1 MYSGEKYNMMFKEG
15 YKHRTWFFSQ
25 TEEGTTIDID
35 LIIPLVLLIHAASN
49 NLKELLTKKLF
60 ESVLLLWVIVKTVIE
75 EDPENLLRY
84 ENKDIL
90 LKNPLRSVVIY
101 QSNNMV
107 FLLFKKIPGSWK
119 LSH

>member
-35 LIIPLVLLIHAASN
+35 LIIPLVLLIHATWN
-49 NLKELLTKKLF
+49 NIKELKLF
-60 ESVLLLWVIVKTVIE
+60 ESGLLLWVIVKTFIE
-75 EDPENLLRY
+75 EGPENLLPY
-84 ENKDIL
+84 EYKDIL
-90 LKNPLRSVVIY
+90 FKNPLRSVVIY

-107 FLLFKKIPGSWK
+107 FSLFKKIPASWK